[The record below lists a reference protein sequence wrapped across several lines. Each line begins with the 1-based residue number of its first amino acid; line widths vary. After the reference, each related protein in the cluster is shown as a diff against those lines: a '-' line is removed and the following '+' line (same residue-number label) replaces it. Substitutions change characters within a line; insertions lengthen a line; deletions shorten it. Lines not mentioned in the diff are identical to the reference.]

1 MKKSDLSEIRTA
13 FLGLGTM
20 GGILLEALFSEGILK
35 PQNTVATVRRPE
47 RAEQLTE
54 KLGIPVTT
62 DNGKAVGQSELV
74 LLCVKPHA
82 VGSVAREIASEINQD
97 KLVVS
102 IVASI
107 STHSIEQILGSE
119 VPVVRVMP
127 NTPSVVRSGMT
138 GMCRGRH
145 AEDSHLEMVR
155 TLFESVGT
163 TVVVDEKQMDAVTG
177 LSGSGPA
184 FVYIILESLA
194 EAGVKVGL
202 PRDVA
207 TLLAAET
214 VQGAARMTLKTGQNP
229 ALLKDAVTTPAGCTI
244 EGILAL
250 EEGKLRATLIN
261 AIVKA
266 TERARELAAELN
278 ADP

>member
-1 MKKSDLSEIRTA
+1 MKKIDLSEKRVA

-35 PQNTVATVRRPE
+35 LKSTVATVKHPE

-54 KLGIPVTT
+54 KLGISVTT
-62 DNGKAVGQSELV
+62 DNLQAAGQSDLV
-74 LLCVKPHA
+74 LLCVKPHT
-82 VGSVAREIASEINQD
+82 VGSVAREIASEMNAD

-102 IVASI
+102 IAASI
-107 STHSIEQILGSE
+107 STRSIEQILGSE
-119 VPVVRVMP
+119 VPVVRAMP
-127 NTPSVVRSGMT
+127 NTPCVVRSGMT
-138 GMCRGRH
+138 GICKGRH
-145 AEDSHLEMVR
+145 AQEAHLEVAR
-155 TLFESVGT
+155 TLFEAVGKS
-163 TVVVDEKQMDAVTG
+163 VVVDEKQMDAVTG

-184 FVYIILESLA
+184 FIYIILESLA

-207 TLLAAET
+207 TLLAAQT
-214 VQGAARMTLKTGQNP
+214 VQGAARMILETGQHP

-250 EEGKLRATLIN
+250 EEGKLRVTLIN

-266 TERARELAAELN
+266 TERAKELAEDN
-278 ADP
+278 

>member
-1 MKKSDLSEIRTA
+1 MEKIDLSKKRVA

-35 PQNTVATVRRPE
+35 LKSTVATVKHPE

-54 KLGIPVTT
+54 KLGISVTT
-62 DNGKAVGQSELV
+62 DNLQAAGQSDLV
-74 LLCVKPHA
+74 LLCVKPHM
-82 VGSVAREIASEINQD
+82 VGSVAREIASEMNAD

-102 IVASI
+102 IAASI
-107 STHSIEQILGSE
+107 STRSIEQILGSE
-119 VPVVRVMP
+119 IPVVRAMP
-127 NTPSVVRSGMT
+127 NTPCVVRSGMT
-138 GMCRGRH
+138 GICKGRY
-145 AEDSHLEMVR
+145 AQEAHLEVAR
-155 TLFESVGT
+155 TLFEAVGKA
-163 TVVVDEKQMDAVTG
+163 VVVDEKQMDAVTG

-184 FVYIILESLA
+184 FIYIILESLA

-207 TLLAAET
+207 TLLAAQT
-214 VQGAARMTLKTGQNP
+214 VQGAARMTLETGQHP

-250 EEGKLRATLIN
+250 EEGKLRVTLIN

-266 TERARELAAELN
+266 TERAKELAEDN
-278 ADP
+278 